1 LAERKESDV
10 VGRKVKN
17 SSFESVAVKTGK
29 SASSVVKPKAKPKV
43 TIEKEP
49 VVIEEKP
56 KAILEED
63 PVVIE
68 EKPKAKPVTS
78 TPKLLDTPATPAVVA
93 GTGFAGLLT
102 ASKLK
107 DKNYWNEIKNLP
119 GFVWILLLI
128 VALLSSLITF
138 QITQS
143 VLDRSGG
150 RLVALSAEELRDAV
164 ADTGQTI
171 YWVGPEENAKYTLEN
186 FGEASTFIRYLPDG
200 GGVDDTREIYLVVAT
215 YFVNNAYEAIRAA
228 GEEQDSVGLISPDGA
243 AIYYSKR
250 APNNV
255 YMAFPNQ
262 NIQIE
267 IFDPTP
273 GRAIVLATTDGAI
286 QPVK

>member
-1 LAERKESDV
+1 MAERKKSDV

-17 SSFESVAVKTGK
+17 SSFESVAVKTEN
-29 SASSVVKPKAKPKV
+29 SVSSVVKPKAKPQA
-43 TIEKEP
+43 T
-49 VVIEEKP
+49 
-56 KAILEED
+56 LDLD
-63 PVVIE
+63 PVIVE
-68 EKPKAKPVTS
+68 EKPKAKPIISSPS
-78 TPKLLDTPATPAVVA
+78 TPRLLDTPAKPAVVV
-93 GTGFAGLLT
+93 GTGFTALLT
-102 ASKLK
+102 ASKINGKKYGQELK
-107 DKNYWNEIKNLP
+107 KLP
-119 GFVWILLLI
+119 GFVWILLLV

-150 RLVALSAEELRDAV
+150 RLVALSAGELRAAV

-171 YWVGPEENAKYTLEN
+171 YWVGPEENAMYTLEN
-186 FGEASTFIRYLPDG
+186 FGDTSIFIRYLPEG
-200 GGVDDTREIYLVVAT
+200 KGADDTREIYLVIAT

-243 AIYYSKR
+243 AIYYSKKS
-250 APNNV
+250 PTNV

-262 NIQIE
+262 SIQIE

-273 GRAIVLATTDGAI
+273 GRAIELATTDGAI